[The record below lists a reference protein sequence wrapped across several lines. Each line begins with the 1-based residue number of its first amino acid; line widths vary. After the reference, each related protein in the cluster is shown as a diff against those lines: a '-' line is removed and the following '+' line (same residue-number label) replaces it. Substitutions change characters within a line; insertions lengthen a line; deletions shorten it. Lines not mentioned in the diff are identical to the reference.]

1 MSVNRLVELRQKYG
15 FTQLDLANR
24 LQMAKCT
31 YNQKENGRR
40 AFKPDEMV
48 KIYELF
54 RQYDDSLN
62 MQDIFLSK

>member
-1 MSVNRLVELRQKYG
+1 MSVDRLVELRQKYG

-31 YNQKENGRR
+31 YNQKENARR

-62 MQDIFLSK
+62 MQDIFLNN

>member
-1 MSVNRLVELRQKYG
+1 
-15 FTQLDLANR
+15 
-24 LQMAKCT
+24 MAKCT